1 VADPDDIDAKVREAA
16 RRLCSTWPG
25 DTIHAKNVQP
35 WEGEPCHC
43 GPCMAYE
50 EILRDLAAAVERA
63 TERKALLAAADEIR
77 RYATTWA
84 DDATGRYGSGRR
96 SGFRLAEERVRRMA
110 LLPLPAPSH
119 DPVSRVAGILDSR
132 EQEMTPEQRE
142 TARAAVR
149 DIASKLPSHEG
160 AEPKTPEERFLDIIE
175 DKLATMSPEEAERR
189 VEAALA
195 ASRARRLSKREP
207 PAGGA
212 E

>member
-1 VADPDDIDAKVREAA
+1 VSSLPQRDAPRKGLGWTPEVDMHPLRLRVDGGEVMPADDIDAKVREHASRIDA
-16 RRLCSTWPG
+16 IVDRYEPQGCFHVG
-25 DTIHAKNVQP
+25 DV
-35 WEGEPCHC
+35 ED
-43 GPCMAYE
+43 
-50 EILRDLAAAVERA
+50 ILRDLAAEVERA

-119 DPVSRVAGILDSR
+119 DPVSRVAAILDSR

-160 AEPKTPEERFLDIIE
+160 AEPETGEPETGEPELDNRCPVHDIN
-175 DKLATMSPEEAERR
+175 A
-189 VEAALA
+189 
-195 ASRARRLSKREP
+195 
-207 PAGGA
+207 PACKC
-212 E
+212 